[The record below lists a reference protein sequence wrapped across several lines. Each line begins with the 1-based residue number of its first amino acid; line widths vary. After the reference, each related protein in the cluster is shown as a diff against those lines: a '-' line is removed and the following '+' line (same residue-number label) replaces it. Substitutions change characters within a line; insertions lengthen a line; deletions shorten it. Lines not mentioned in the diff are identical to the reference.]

1 MWARKIEINVVIL
14 HDICVWMMQLNHI
27 IRMMKLR
34 TLFMT
39 ALMLTGI
46 VAVVAQNAMQ
56 MPPIPVDPDYRI
68 GRLDNGLTYYI
79 RHNAWPEQRAE
90 FYIAQRVGSI
100 QEDDNQRGLA
110 HFLEHMAFNGSK
122 HFKGNEM
129 LRWCESVGVKFG
141 TDLNAYTS
149 IDQTVYNISNVPTTR
164 EGIIDSCLLI
174 LYDWADGLLLEK
186 EEIEKERGVIHEEWR
201 LRTSAQ
207 MRMLER
213 DLPKLY
219 PGSKYGHRM
228 PIGLMEII
236 DNFEPPFL
244 QAYYEKW
251 YRPDNQAIIVVGDV
265 DVNAVEQK
273 IKTLFSPIVL
283 PENRALVTTYPVPDN
298 NEAIYVIDKD
308 KEQRYNIVE
317 VLMKHETFP
326 DSLKG
331 SLGYLVADYAKGA
344 AISML
349 NDRLKE
355 FAEKPE
361 SPFLQASVSDGNYL
375 LSRGVDAFDMGI
387 LPKDGQAEA
396 AVTAVLKEVRRAV
409 EFGFTATEFGRFK
422 ANYISNLDKQ
432 YSNKDKRY
440 NSQFVSQ
447 CVQNFLNSEP
457 IPSIDFTYQTMKQ
470 LVPALPLDMVNM
482 TIKELVSATDT
493 NLVVL
498 NFNNE
503 KEGAVYPTEDGLKQ
517 AIATGR
523 SAQIEAYVDNAKDEP
538 LMTTLPKPGKIKKE
552 VKNDK
557 FGYTELTL
565 SNGMKVVLKQTDLKK
580 DQVLLRGY
588 GYGGSALYSDDELP
602 NLRMFGDVVEASGLG
617 NFSHT
622 ELEKALAGKIAS
634 ASLSLDAYRE
644 YVNGSSTPKDVETM
658 LQLVYL
664 LFTNISKDQKSFD
677 NLIQTT
683 EVSLKNRLL
692 QPENVFSDSLSLTLG
707 NHHPRVKPFDLE
719 DLKKVN
725 YDRILEIAKER
736 TANAAAFTFDI
747 VGNYD
752 EQTIRPLIE
761 QYLGSLP
768 SQKKV
773 QKSKQ
778 IKADFTG
785 EVINNFKHK
794 AETPKS
800 IAVMFWYSK
809 KLPFTSENRI
819 KATMVGQ
826 ILSMEYLKKI
836 REDASA
842 AYTVGASANLSTDDF
857 ENNAT
862 IYVYCP
868 MKPEKADV
876 ALQIMRD
883 EVQNITKGCDPDKL
897 AKVKEYMLKNHADQ
911 LKQNNY
917 WITTIDMWRYKG
929 VDFHQDY
936 EKLVNAQTPESIAAF
951 VKEVLKSGNRAEVVM
966 MPAE

>member
-1 MWARKIEINVVIL
+1 
-14 HDICVWMMQLNHI
+14 
-27 IRMMKLR
+27 MKLR
-34 TLFMT
+34 KLFIAAM
-39 ALMLTGI
+39 MLISI
-46 VAVVAQNAMQ
+46 VAVAQQGMQ
-56 MPPIPVDPDYRI
+56 MPPIPVDPDVRI
-68 GRLDNGLTYYI
+68 GKLDNGLTYYI
-79 RHNAWPEQRAE
+79 RHNAWPEHRAE

-164 EGIIDSCLLI
+164 EGIVDSCLLI
-174 LYDWADGLLLEK
+174 LFDWADGLLLEQ

-236 DNFEPPFL
+236 DNFERPFL

-265 DVNAVEQK
+265 NVDQVEQK
-273 IKTLFSPIVL
+273 VKALFSPIVL

-308 KEQRYNIVE
+308 KEQRYNLVE
-317 VLMKHETFP
+317 LMMKTEAFP

-331 SLGYLVADYAKGA
+331 TLAYLAADYVKDA
-344 AISML
+344 AVSML
-349 NDRLKE
+349 NDRLRE
-355 FAEKPE
+355 YAEKPE
-361 SPFLQASVSDGNYL
+361 SPFLQASASYGPYL
-375 LSRGVDAFDMGI
+375 LSRTVDAFDMGV
-387 LPKDGQAEA
+387 LPKDGQTDA
-396 AVTAVLKEVRRAV
+396 AVTAVLTEARRAA
-409 EFGFTATEFGRFK
+409 EFGFTPTEYSRFK
-422 ANYISNLDKQ
+422 ANYLSNLEKS

-440 NSQFVSQ
+440 NSQFVSSY
-447 CVQNFLNSEP
+447 VQNFLNKEP
-457 IPSIDFTYQTMKQ
+457 IPSIDFTYETMKQ
-470 LVPALPLDMVNM
+470 LVPMLPLDMPNEV
-482 TIKELVSATDT
+482 IKELVLPTDT

-503 KEGAVYPTEDGLKQ
+503 KEGAVYPTEDGLKA
-517 AIATGR
+517 AIAAGR
-523 SAQIEAYVDNAKDEP
+523 NAKIEAYVDNVKDEP

-565 SNGMKVVLKQTDLKK
+565 SNGVKVVLKQTDLKK
-580 DQVLLRGY
+580 DQVLLRAEGF
-588 GYGGSALYSDDELP
+588 GGEALYGLEDLA
-602 NLRMFGDVVEASGLG
+602 NLKMFGDVIEASGLG

-634 ASLSLDAYRE
+634 ASMYMSNYRE
-644 YVNGSSTPKDVETM
+644 HISGSSTPKDVETM

-664 LFTNISKDQKSFD
+664 YFTNINKDQKSYD
-677 NLIQTT
+677 NLMQTM
-683 EVSLKNRLL
+683 EVQLKNRLL
-692 QPENVFSDSLSLTLG
+692 QPENVFSDSLTLTIA
-707 NHHPRVKPFDLE
+707 NHHPRVKPMEVE
-719 DLKKVN
+719 DLKKVS
-725 YDRILEIAKER
+725 YDRILQIAKER
-736 TANAAAFTFDI
+736 TANAAAYTFTI
-747 VGNYD
+747 IGNYD
-752 EQTIRPLIE
+752 EATIRPLLE
-761 QYLGSLP
+761 QYIGSLP
-768 SQKKV
+768 AQKKV
-773 QKSKQ
+773 EKGKF
-778 IKADFTG
+778 IDTDFKG
-785 EVINNFKHK
+785 VVVNNFKHK

-800 IAVMFWYSK
+800 IGVMIWYSK
-809 KLPFTSENRI
+809 QLPYNLENSV
-819 KATMVGQ
+819 KASIAGQ

-842 AYTVGASANLSTDDF
+842 AYTVGASASISRDDF
-857 ENNAT
+857 ET
-862 IYVYCP
+862 SSTVYVYCP

-883 EVQNITKGCDPDKL
+883 EVDALTKGCDADKL
-897 AKVKEYMLKNHADQ
+897 AKVKEYMLKNHGDQ
-911 LKQNNY
+911 LKQNSY
-917 WITTIDMWRYKG
+917 WLGQINTWRKYG
-929 VDFHQDY
+929 LDFHTDY
-936 EKLVNAQTPESIAAF
+936 EKVVNAQTPESIAAF
-951 VKEVLKSGNRAEVVM
+951 IKEVVKANNRAEVVM
-966 MPAE
+966 MPGE

>member
-1 MWARKIEINVVIL
+1 
-14 HDICVWMMQLNHI
+14 
-27 IRMMKLR
+27 MMKLR
-34 TLFMT
+34 KLFMT
-39 ALMLTGI
+39 ALMLMGI
-46 VAVVAQNAMQ
+46 VAVVAQDMMQ
-56 MPPIPVDPDYRI
+56 MPPIPVDPDVRI
-68 GRLDNGLTYYI
+68 GKLDNGLTYYI
-79 RHNAWPEQRAE
+79 RHNNWPEQRAE

-251 YRPDNQAIIVVGDV
+251 YRPDNQGIIVVGDV
-265 DVNAVEQK
+265 DVDAVEQK
-273 IKTLFSPIVL
+273 IKTLFSSIVL
-283 PENRALVTTYPVPDN
+283 PEQRALVTMEPVPDN

-317 VLMKHETFP
+317 VMMKHEAFP

-331 SLGYLVADYAKGA
+331 SLAYMVANYLKGA
-344 AISML
+344 AVSML

-355 FAEKPE
+355 YAEKPE
-361 SPFLQASVSDGNYL
+361 SPFLQASVNDGNYL
-375 LSRGVDAFDMGI
+375 LSRSVDAFDMGI

-396 AVTAVLKEVRRAV
+396 AVTAVLAEVRRAA
-409 EFGFTATEFGRFK
+409 EFGFTPTEYNRFK

-432 YSNKDKRY
+432 YSNKDKRF
-440 NSQFVSQ
+440 NRQFVNSY
-447 CVQNFLNSEP
+447 VQHFLNKEP

-470 LVPALPLDMVNM
+470 VVPMLPIDGINMVM
-482 TIKELVSATDT
+482 KELVSPTDT
-493 NLVVL
+493 NLVVI

-503 KEGAVYPTEDGLKQ
+503 KDDAVYPTEQSLKS
-517 AIATGR
+517 AIAAGR
-523 SAQIEAYVDNAKDEP
+523 SAQIEAYVDNVKDEP
-538 LMTTLPKPGKIKKE
+538 LMTTLPKPGTIKKE
-552 VKNDK
+552 KKDR
-557 FGYTELTL
+557 FGFTELTL
-565 SNGMKVVLKQTDLKK
+565 SNGVKVVLKQTDLKK
-580 DQVLLRGY
+580 DQVLLEGY
-588 GYGGSALYSDDELP
+588 GYGGSGLYGLDELP
-602 NLRMFGDVVEASGLG
+602 NLNMFNDVIEASGLG
-617 NFSHT
+617 SFSHT

-634 ASLSLDAYRE
+634 ASLSISAYRE
-644 YVNGSSTPKDVETM
+644 LVNGSSTPKDVETM

-664 LFTNISKDQKSFD
+664 YFTNIKKDQQSYD
-677 NLIQTT
+677 NMMQTT
-683 EVSLKNRLL
+683 EVALKNRLL
-692 QPENVFSDSLSLTLG
+692 QPENVFSDSLRLTLG
-707 NHHPRVKPFDLE
+707 NHSPRAKAFDLD

-725 YDRILEIAKER
+725 YDRILQIAKER
-736 TANAAAFTFDI
+736 TANAAAFTFNI
-747 VGNYD
+747 IGNYD
-752 EQTIRPLIE
+752 EQTIRPLIC

-773 QKSKQ
+773 EKSKC
-778 IKADFTG
+778 ISDDFTG
-785 EVINNFKHK
+785 VVINDFKHK
-794 AETPKS
+794 AETPKA
-800 IAVMFWYSK
+800 IAVMYWYSK
-809 KLPFTSENRI
+809 KQPFNLENSVRASI
-819 KATMVGQ
+819 AGQ

-842 AYTVGASANLSTDDF
+842 AYTVGASAGISKDDF
-857 ENNAT
+857 EQSSS

-868 MKPEKADV
+868 MKPEKADT
-876 ALQIMRD
+876 ALMIMRN
-883 EVQNITKGCDPDKL
+883 EVNAMAKTCDADKL
-897 AKVKEYMLKNHADQ
+897 AKVKEYLLKNHADQ
-911 LKQNNY
+911 LKQNAY
-917 WITTIDMWRYKG
+917 WLGQINNWRYHG
-929 VDFHQDY
+929 MDFHTDY
-936 EKLVNAQTPESIAAF
+936 EKVVNAQTPESISAF
-951 VKEVLKSGNRAEVVM
+951 VRELLKAGNRAEVIM

>member
-1 MWARKIEINVVIL
+1 
-14 HDICVWMMQLNHI
+14 
-27 IRMMKLR
+27 MMKLR
-34 TLFMT
+34 KLFMA
-39 ALMLTGI
+39 ALMLMST
-46 VAVVAQNAMQ
+46 VAIVAQNAMQ
-56 MPPIPVDPDYRI
+56 LPPIPVDPDVRM
-68 GRLDNGLTYYI
+68 GKLDNGLTYYI

-90 FYIAQRVGSI
+90 FYIAQKVGSI

-164 EGIIDSCLLI
+164 EGIVDSCLLI
-174 LYDWADGLLLEK
+174 LFDWADGLLLEQ

-219 PGSKYGHRM
+219 PNSKYGHRM

-236 DNFEPPFL
+236 DNFERPFL

-265 DVNAVEQK
+265 NVDQVEQK
-273 IKTLFSPIVL
+273 IKKLFSPIVL

-317 VLMKHETFP
+317 VLMKHEAFP

-331 SLGYLVADYAKGA
+331 NLTYIIAEYMKNA
-344 AISML
+344 AMSML

-361 SPFLQASVSDGNYL
+361 SPFLQASVGDGNYL
-375 LSRGVDAFDMGI
+375 LSRGVDAFDMAI

-396 AVTAVLKEVRRAV
+396 SVKAVLTEARRAA
-409 EFGFTATEFGRFK
+409 EFGFTPTEFNRFK
-422 ANYISNLDKQ
+422 ANYTSNLDKQ

-447 CVQNFLNSEP
+447 YVQHFLNNEP

-470 LVPALPLDMVNM
+470 LVPALPIDGVNM
-482 TIKELVSATDT
+482 VMKELVSPSDT
-493 NLVVL
+493 NLVVV

-503 KEGAVYPTEDGLKQ
+503 KEGAVYPTEDGMEQ
-517 AIATGR
+517 AILAARAT
-523 SAQIEAYVDNAKDEP
+523 QIEAYVDNVKDEP

-557 FGYTELTL
+557 FGYSELTL
-565 SNGMKVVLKQTDLKK
+565 SNGVKVVLKQTDLKK
-580 DQVLLRGY
+580 DQVLLRAEGF
-588 GYGGSALYSDDELP
+588 GGEALYGEEELP
-602 NLRMFGDVVEASGLG
+602 NLRMFGDVIEASGLG

-634 ASLSLDAYRE
+634 ASLYMSNYRE
-644 YVNGSSTPKDVETM
+644 HVSGSSTPKDVETM

-664 LFTNISKDQKSFD
+664 YFTNINKDQKSFD
-677 NLIQTT
+677 NLMQTT

-692 QPENVFSDSLSLTLG
+692 QPENVFSDSLTLTLG
-707 NHHPRVKPFDLE
+707 KHHPRVKPMTVD

-725 YDRILEIAKER
+725 YDRILEMAKER
-736 TANAAAFTFDI
+736 TANAAAYTFTI
-747 VGNYD
+747 IGNYD

-773 QKSKQ
+773 QKGKF
-778 IKADFTG
+778 IDTDFKG
-785 EVINNFKHK
+785 KVVNDFKHK
-794 AETPKS
+794 AETPKA
-800 IAVMFWYSK
+800 IAVMVWYSK
-809 KLPFTSENRI
+809 KVPYTLENSI
-819 KATMVGQ
+819 KASIAGQ

-842 AYTVGASANLSTDDF
+842 AYTVGASGSMSRDDF
-857 ENNAT
+857 EKSAT

-883 EVQNITKGCDPDKL
+883 EVNNMTKTCDADKL
-897 AKVKEYMLKNHADQ
+897 AKVKEYLLKNHGDQ
-911 LKQNNY
+911 LKQNSY
-917 WITTIDMWRYKG
+917 WLGQINSWRKFG
-929 VDFHQDY
+929 IDFHTDY
-936 EKLVNAQTPESIAAF
+936 EKVVNAQTPESIAAF
-951 VKEVLKSGNRAEVVM
+951 VKQVLKAGHQAEVIM

>member
-1 MWARKIEINVVIL
+1 
-14 HDICVWMMQLNHI
+14 
-27 IRMMKLR
+27 MMKLR
-34 TLFMT
+34 KLFMA
-39 ALMLTGI
+39 ALMLMST
-46 VAVVAQNAMQ
+46 VAIVAQNAMQ
-56 MPPIPVDPDYRI
+56 MPPIPVDPDVRM
-68 GRLDNGLTYYI
+68 GKLDNGLTYYI

-90 FYIAQRVGSI
+90 FYIAQKVGSI

-164 EGIIDSCLLI
+164 EGIVDSCLLI
-174 LYDWADGLLLEK
+174 LFDWADGLLLEQ

-219 PGSKYGHRM
+219 PNSKYGHRM

-236 DNFEPPFL
+236 DNFERPFL

-265 DVNAVEQK
+265 NVDQVEQK
-273 IKTLFSPIVL
+273 IKKLFSPIVL

-317 VLMKHETFP
+317 VLMKHEAFP

-331 SLGYLVADYAKGA
+331 NLTYIIAEYMKNA
-344 AISML
+344 AMSML

-361 SPFLQASVSDGNYL
+361 SPFLQASVGDGNYL
-375 LSRGVDAFDMGI
+375 LSRGVDAFDMAI

-396 AVTAVLKEVRRAV
+396 AVKAVLTEARRAA
-409 EFGFTATEFGRFK
+409 EFGFTPTEFSRFK
-422 ANYISNLDKQ
+422 ANYTSNLDKQ

-447 CVQNFLNSEP
+447 YVQHFLNNEP

-470 LVPALPLDMVNM
+470 LVPALPIDGVNM
-482 TIKELVSATDT
+482 VMKELVSPSDT
-493 NLVVL
+493 NLVVV

-503 KEGAVYPTEDGLKQ
+503 KEGAVYPTEDGMKQ
-517 AIATGR
+517 AISAARAT
-523 SAQIEAYVDNAKDEP
+523 QIEAYVDNVKDEP

-557 FGYTELTL
+557 FGYSELTL
-565 SNGMKVVLKQTDLKK
+565 SNGVKVVLKQTDLKK
-580 DQVLLRGY
+580 DQVLLRAEGF
-588 GYGGSALYSDDELP
+588 GGEALYGEEELP
-602 NLRMFGDVVEASGLG
+602 NLRMFGDVIEASGLG

-634 ASLSLDAYRE
+634 ASMYMSNYRE
-644 YVNGSSTPKDVETM
+644 HVSGSSTPKDVETM

-664 LFTNISKDQKSFD
+664 YFTNINKDQKSFD
-677 NLIQTT
+677 NLMQTT

-692 QPENVFSDSLSLTLG
+692 QPENVFSDSLTLTLG
-707 NHHPRVKPFDLE
+707 KHHPRVKPMTVD

-725 YDRILEIAKER
+725 YDRILEMAKER
-736 TANAAAFTFDI
+736 TANAAAYTFTI
-747 VGNYD
+747 IGNYD

-773 QKSKQ
+773 QKGKF
-778 IKADFTG
+778 IDTDFKG
-785 EVINNFKHK
+785 KVVNDFKHK
-794 AETPKS
+794 AETPKA
-800 IAVMFWYSK
+800 IAVMVWYSK
-809 KLPFTSENRI
+809 KVPYTLENSI
-819 KATMVGQ
+819 KASIAGQ

-842 AYTVGASANLSTDDF
+842 AYTVGASGSMSRDDF
-857 ENNAT
+857 EKSAT

-883 EVQNITKGCDPDKL
+883 EVNNMTKTCDADKL
-897 AKVKEYMLKNHADQ
+897 AKVKEYLLKNHGDQ
-911 LKQNNY
+911 LKQNSY
-917 WITTIDMWRYKG
+917 WLGQINSWRKFG
-929 VDFHQDY
+929 IDFHTDY
-936 EKLVNAQTPESIAAF
+936 EKVVNAQTPESIAAF
-951 VKEVLKSGNRAEVVM
+951 VKQVLKAGHQAEVIM

>member
-1 MWARKIEINVVIL
+1 
-14 HDICVWMMQLNHI
+14 
-27 IRMMKLR
+27 MMKLR
-34 TLFMT
+34 KLFMT
-39 ALMLTGI
+39 ALMLMGI

-56 MPPIPVDPDYRI
+56 MPPIPVDPDVRI
-68 GRLDNGLTYYI
+68 GKLDNGLTYYI
-79 RHNAWPEQRAE
+79 RHNNWPEQRAE

-164 EGIIDSCLLI
+164 EGIVDSCLLI

-251 YRPDNQAIIVVGDV
+251 YRPDNQGIIVVGDV
-265 DVNAVEQK
+265 DVDAVEQK
-273 IKTLFSPIVL
+273 IKNLFSPIVL
-283 PENRALVTTYPVPDN
+283 PEQRALVTMEPVPDN

-317 VLMKHETFP
+317 VMMKHEAFP

-331 SLGYLVADYAKGA
+331 SVGYMVVDYMKDA

-355 FAEKPE
+355 YAEKPE
-361 SPFLQASVSDGNYL
+361 SPFLQASVGDENYL
-375 LSRGVDAFDMGI
+375 LSRSVDAFDMGI

-396 AVTAVLKEVRRAV
+396 AVTAVLTEVRRAA
-409 EFGFTATEFGRFK
+409 EFGFTPTEYNRFK

-432 YSNKDKRY
+432 YSNKDKRF
-440 NSQFVSQ
+440 NRQFVNSY
-447 CVQNFLNSEP
+447 VQHFLNKEP

-470 LVPALPLDMVNM
+470 VVPALPIDGINMVM
-482 TIKELVSATDT
+482 KELVSPTDT

-503 KEGAVYPTEDGLKQ
+503 KDDAVYPTEQSLKS
-517 AIATGR
+517 AIAAGR
-523 SAQIEAYVDNAKDEP
+523 SAQIEAYVDNVKDEP

-552 VKNDK
+552 VKNDL

-565 SNGMKVVLKQTDLKK
+565 QNGVKVVLKQTDLKK

-588 GYGGSALYSDDELP
+588 GYGGSGLYGNEDLP
-602 NLRMFGDVVEASGLG
+602 NLRMFGDVIEASGLG

-634 ASLSLDAYRE
+634 ASLSMDVYRE
-644 YVNGSSTPKDVETM
+644 YINGSSTPKDVETM

-664 LFTNISKDQKSFD
+664 YFTNINKDQKSFD
-677 NLIQTT
+677 NMMQTT
-683 EVSLKNRLL
+683 EVALKNRLL
-692 QPENVFSDSLSLTLG
+692 QPENVFSDSLTLTLG
-707 NHHPRVKPFDLE
+707 NHHPRVKPFDLD

-725 YDRILEIAKER
+725 YDRILQIAKER

-747 VGNYD
+747 IGNYD

-773 QKSKQ
+773 EKSKQ
-778 IKADFTG
+778 INADFKG
-785 EVINNFKHK
+785 EVINSFKHK

-800 IAVMFWYSK
+800 IAVIYWYSK
-809 KLPFTSENRI
+809 QLPLTSENSI
-819 KATMVGQ
+819 KASMVGQ

-842 AYTVGASANLSTDDF
+842 AYTVGASASLSTDDF
-857 ENNAT
+857 ENNAS

-868 MKPEKADV
+868 MKPEKADI

-883 EVQNITKGCDPDKL
+883 EVQAISKGCDPDKL

-911 LKQNNY
+911 LKQNSY
-917 WITTIDMWRYKG
+917 WMTTIDMWRYKG
-929 VDFHQDY
+929 VDFHKDY

-951 VKEVLKSGNRAEVVM
+951 VKEVLKAGNRAEVIM

>member
-1 MWARKIEINVVIL
+1 
-14 HDICVWMMQLNHI
+14 
-27 IRMMKLR
+27 MMKLR
-34 TLFMT
+34 KLFVA
-39 ALMLTGI
+39 ALMLMST

-56 MPPIPVDPDYRI
+56 LPSIPVDPDVRM
-68 GRLDNGLTYYI
+68 GKLDNGLTYYI

-90 FYIAQRVGSI
+90 FYIAQKVGSI

-164 EGIIDSCLLI
+164 EGIVDSCLLI
-174 LYDWADGLLLEK
+174 LFDWADGLLLEQ

-219 PGSKYGHRM
+219 PNSKYGHRM

-236 DNFEPPFL
+236 DNFERPFL

-265 DVNAVEQK
+265 NVDQVEQK
-273 IKTLFSPIVL
+273 IKKLFSPIVL

-317 VLMKHETFP
+317 VLMKHEAFP

-331 SLGYLVADYAKGA
+331 NLTYIIAEYMKNA
-344 AISML
+344 AMSML

-361 SPFLQASVSDGNYL
+361 SPFLQASVGDGNYL
-375 LSRGVDAFDMGI
+375 LSRGVDAFDMAI

-396 AVTAVLKEVRRAV
+396 AVKAVLTEARRAA
-409 EFGFTATEFGRFK
+409 EFGFTPTEFNRFK
-422 ANYISNLDKQ
+422 ANYTSNLDKQ

-447 CVQNFLNSEP
+447 YVQHFLNNEP

-470 LVPALPLDMVNM
+470 LVPALPIDGVNM
-482 TIKELVSATDT
+482 VMKELVCPSDT
-493 NLVVL
+493 NLVVV

-503 KEGAVYPTEDGLKQ
+503 KEGAVYPTEEGIKQ
-517 AIATGR
+517 AISAARAT
-523 SAQIEAYVDNAKDEP
+523 QIEAYVDNVKDEP

-557 FGYTELTL
+557 FGYSELTL
-565 SNGMKVVLKQTDLKK
+565 SNGVKVVLKQTDLKK
-580 DQVLLRGY
+580 DQVLLRAEGF
-588 GYGGSALYSDDELP
+588 GGEALYGEEELA
-602 NLRMFGDVVEASGLG
+602 NLRMFGDVIEASGLG

-634 ASLSLDAYRE
+634 ASMYMSNYRE
-644 YVNGSSTPKDVETM
+644 HVSGSSTPKDVETM

-664 LFTNISKDQKSFD
+664 YFTNINKDQKSFD
-677 NLIQTT
+677 NLMQTT

-692 QPENVFSDSLSLTLG
+692 QPENVFSDSLTLTLG
-707 NHHPRVKPFDLE
+707 KHHPRVKPMTVD

-725 YDRILEIAKER
+725 YDRILEMAKER
-736 TANAAAFTFDI
+736 TANAAAYTFTI
-747 VGNYD
+747 IGNYD
-752 EQTIRPLIE
+752 EQTIRPLVE

-773 QKSKQ
+773 QKGKF
-778 IKADFTG
+778 IDTDFRG
-785 EVINNFKHK
+785 KVVNDFKHK
-794 AETPKS
+794 AETPKA
-800 IAVMFWYSK
+800 IAVMVWYSK
-809 KLPFTSENRI
+809 KVPYTLENSI
-819 KATMVGQ
+819 KASIAGQ

-842 AYTVGASANLSTDDF
+842 AYTVGASASMSRDDF
-857 ENNAT
+857 EKNAT

-883 EVQNITKGCDPDKL
+883 EVSNMAKTCDADKL
-897 AKVKEYMLKNHADQ
+897 VKVKEYLLKNHGDQ
-911 LKQNNY
+911 LKQNSY
-917 WITTIDMWRYKG
+917 WLGQINSWRKWG
-929 VDFHQDY
+929 MDFHTDY
-936 EKLVNAQTPESIAAF
+936 EKVVNAQTPESIAAF
-951 VKEVLKSGNRAEVVM
+951 VKEVLKAGNNAEVIM

>member
-1 MWARKIEINVVIL
+1 
-14 HDICVWMMQLNHI
+14 
-27 IRMMKLR
+27 MKLKR
-34 TLFMT
+34 MFVAAW
-39 ALMLTGI
+39 ALVCSSVM
-46 VAVVAQNAMQ
+46 VAQEMQ
-56 MPPIPVDPDYRI
+56 MPPIPVDPAVRI
-68 GRLDNGLTYYI
+68 GKLDNGLTYYI
-79 RHNAWPEQRAE
+79 RHNNWPEQRAE

-100 QEDDNQRGLA
+100 QEDDTQRGLA

-164 EGIIDSCLLI
+164 ESIVDSCLLI
-174 LYDWADGLLLEK
+174 LYDWADGLLLEQ

-219 PGSKYGHRM
+219 PNSKYGHRM

-236 DNFEPPFL
+236 DNFERPFL

-265 DVNAVEQK
+265 DVDKVEQK
-273 IKTLFSPIVL
+273 IKDLFSPIQL
-283 PENRALVTTYPVPDN
+283 PANRALVTTEPVPDN
-298 NEAIYVIDKD
+298 NEAIIVIDKD
-308 KEQRYNIVE
+308 KEQRYNIVS
-317 VLMKHETFP
+317 LMMKHETFP
-326 DSLKG
+326 DSLK
-331 SLGYLVADYAKGA
+331 SSMAYMVADYIKDA
-344 AISML
+344 AVSML
-349 NDRLKE
+349 NDRLRE
-355 FAEKPE
+355 YAEKPE
-361 SPFLQASVSDGNYL
+361 SPFLQASAGDGTYL
-375 LSRGVDAFDMGI
+375 LSRSVDAFELDV
-387 LPKDGQAEA
+387 LPKDGQMDA
-396 AVTAVLKEVRRAV
+396 ALTAVLTEARRAA
-409 EFGFTATEFGRFK
+409 EFGFTPTEYKRFK
-422 ANYISNLDKQ
+422 ANYESNLDKQ
-432 YSNKDKRY
+432 YSNKDKRF
-440 NSQFVSQ
+440 NSQFVGQ
-447 CVQNFLNSEP
+447 YVQHFLNSEP
-457 IPSIDFTYQTMKQ
+457 IPSIDFTHENMKQ
-470 LVPALPLDMVNM
+470 LVPMLPLEVVNM
-482 TIKELVSATDT
+482 VMKELVSKSDT

-503 KEGAVYPTEDGLKQ
+503 KEGAVYPTEEGVKK
-517 AIATGR
+517 AIAAART
-523 SAQIEAYVDNAKDEP
+523 AQIEAYVDNVKDEP
-538 LMTTLPKPGKIKKE
+538 LMTTLPKKGSIKKE
-552 VKNDK
+552 VKNDR

-565 SNGMKVVLKQTDLKK
+565 SNGAIVVLKKTDLKK

-588 GYGGSALYSDDELP
+588 GYGGSGLYGNEDLP
-602 NLRMFGDVVEASGLG
+602 NLKMFNDVIGASGLG

-634 ASLSLDAYRE
+634 ASMSLDAYRE
-644 YVNGSSTPKDVETM
+644 YINGSSTPKDVETM

-664 LFTNISKDQKSFD
+664 MFTNINKDQMSYD
-677 NLIQTT
+677 NLMQTT
-683 EVSLKNRLL
+683 EVTLKNRLL
-692 QPENVFSDSLSLTLG
+692 QPENVFSDSLTLTLG
-707 NHHPRVKPFDLE
+707 NHHPRVKPFDLD

-725 YDRILEIAKER
+725 YDRILQIAKER
-736 TANAAAFTFDI
+736 MANAAAFTFDI

-752 EQTIRPLIE
+752 EETIRPLIE
-761 QYLGSLP
+761 QYLASLP

-773 QKSKQ
+773 EKSKK
-778 IKADFTG
+778 IDTDFKG
-785 EVINNFKHK
+785 EVINSFKHK

-800 IAVMFWYSK
+800 IAVMLWYTK
-809 KLPFTSENRI
+809 DIAFTSENSI
-819 KATMVGQ
+819 KASIVGQ

-842 AYTVGASANLSTDDF
+842 AYTVGASGNLSTDDF

-883 EVQNITKGCDPDKL
+883 EVQALTKGCDPDKL
-897 AKVKEYMLKNHADQ
+897 TKVKEYMIKSHADQ

-917 WITTIDMWRYKG
+917 WMTTIDMWRYKG
-929 VDFHQDY
+929 VDFDKDY
-936 EKLVNAQTPESIAAF
+936 EALVNAQTPESIAAF
-951 VKEVLKSGNRAEVVM
+951 VKDLLKSGHRAEVVM